1 MIKIDT
7 PQDCCGC
14 NACVQRCPKQC
25 ITMHCDQEG
34 FWYPVVNEQ
43 ECINCGLCEKTCPVL
58 HPKTE
63 SKPLKTYAAINKNE
77 DIRLA
82 SSSGGVFTILA
93 EETLKQGGVVFG
105 AAFNKNWEVEHIA
118 VESIEELKRLRG
130 SKYVQSN
137 IGNCYKEAEQYLKK
151 GRKVLFSGTPCQI
164 AALKLFLNK
173 DYENLTTIDIVCHGT
188 PSPKVWK
195 MYLEEIAAKLF
206 KNIPDKKNQYVSP
219 TGETYKSCIEAI
231 SFRSK
236 ITGWKKYSFL
246 LKLNFPNY
254 DGKNTAVFAEDLH
267 KNSFM
272 QCFLANLCLRPSCY
286 ACPARGGKSGSDIT
300 LADLWGA
307 EQITPHIDDD
317 KGISLLFIR
326 NNKIEIPCCELHE
339 IAYNDALTYN
349 PSIEKDVAI
358 PAKRKDFFKKLYKK
372 GMYTATKECLHRS
385 WFTILWEKI
394 MWNINN
400 RVINNLWKVKKQE
413 Y

>member
-1 MIKIDT
+1 
-7 PQDCCGC
+7 
-14 NACVQRCPKQC
+14 
-25 ITMHCDQEG
+25 MHCDQEG

-58 HPKTE
+58 RSKKE
-63 SKPLKTYAAINKNE
+63 SKPFKTYAAKNKNE

-82 SSSGGVFTILA
+82 SSSGGIFTILA
-93 EETLKQGGVVFG
+93 EETIKQGGVVFG
-105 AAFNKNWEVEHIA
+105 AAFNKKWEVEHIY
-118 VESIEELKRLRG
+118 VENTTELEKLRG

-137 IGNCYKEAEQYLKK
+137 IDNCYKEAEQFLKK

-173 DYENLTTIDIVCHGT
+173 DYENLTTIDVVCHGT
-188 PSPKVWK
+188 PSPKVWE
-195 MYLEEIAAKLF
+195 MYLKETTSKILKD
-206 KNIPDKKNQYVSP
+206 IPDKKNQYVSP
-219 TGETYKSCIEAI
+219 IGETYKSCIEAI

-286 ACPARGGKSGSDIT
+286 ACPARGGKSDSDIT

-307 EQITPHIDDD
+307 EQITPHMDDD
-317 KGISLLFIR
+317 KGISLLLIK
-326 NNKIEIPCCELHE
+326 NKKIEIPCCELHE
-339 IAYNDALTYN
+339 IAYNDALIYN
-349 PSIEKDVAI
+349 QSIEKDVAI
-358 PAKRKDFFKKLYKK
+358 PSKRKSFFKKLNKK
-372 GMYTATKECLHRS
+372 GMYAATQACLRRS
-385 WFTILWEKI
+385 RFEILWEKLV
-394 MWNINN
+394 WNINN
-400 RVINNLWKVKKQE
+400 RVINNIWKAKK
-413 Y
+413 